1 MDIMLFSLKKPEPR
15 NHSFEDLR
23 DSEYIIIKF
32 PGTDKRWDPA
42 KIITI
47 CILPCSLPDVGAG
60 CVPFSYSVHRILG
73 KMSHWEDYG
82 C

>member
-1 MDIMLFSLKKPEPR
+1 MDIMLFFLKKPEPR

-23 DSEYIIIKF
+23 DSEYIMIKF
-32 PGTDKRWDPA
+32 PETDKRWDPA
-42 KIITI
+42 KIIAI
-47 CILPCSLPDVGAG
+47 CRLPCSLPDVGAG
-60 CVPFSYSVHRILG
+60 YVPFSYSAHRILG